1 MCLGTV
7 LWFGDLLV
15 CTIQPLFFMKLTLV
29 GGQISKKAMTVI
41 NPRVTVRVE
50 RKRNE
55 QRGGTH
61 DIAAPI
67 TLY

>member
-1 MCLGTV
+1 MSRNCAMVWIPTCV
-7 LWFGDLLV
+7 YN
-15 CTIQPLFFMKLTLV
+15 TASFFYETQSS
-29 GGQISKKAMTVI
+29 GGQISKQAMTVI
-41 NPRVTVRVE
+41 NLSVTIRVE

-61 DIAAPI
+61 DITVSI